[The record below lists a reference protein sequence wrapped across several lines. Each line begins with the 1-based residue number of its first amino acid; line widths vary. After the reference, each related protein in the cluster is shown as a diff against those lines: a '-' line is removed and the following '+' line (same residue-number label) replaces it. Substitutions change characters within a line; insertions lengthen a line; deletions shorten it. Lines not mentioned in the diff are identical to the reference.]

1 LTQLLPK
8 LHATHSAPPS
18 PHPVLFV
25 PAWQTPV
32 ASQQPFG
39 QLAASQ
45 THAPSTH
52 PCPDGHATQA
62 APFAP
67 HAAVVGD
74 VTQVAPLQQ
83 PFVQSPAPQYATH
96 A

>member
-18 PHPVLFV
+18 PHPLLFV

-32 ASQQPFG
+32 ASQQPFE

-52 PCPDGHATQA
+52 
-62 APFAP
+62 
-67 HAAVVGD
+67 
-74 VTQVAPLQQ
+74 
-83 PFVQSPAPQYATH
+83 S
-96 A
+96 